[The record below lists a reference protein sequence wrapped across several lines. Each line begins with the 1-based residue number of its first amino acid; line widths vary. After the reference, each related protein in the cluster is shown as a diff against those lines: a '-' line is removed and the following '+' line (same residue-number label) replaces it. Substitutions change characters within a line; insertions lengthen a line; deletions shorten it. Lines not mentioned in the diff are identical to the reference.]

1 MKQQQLNK
9 MEIEE
14 KSLIEDAEKRA
25 IISSKKYSTKEI
37 LDLSEQ
43 KTNWF
48 DARTTLPNREIID
61 GEESHFS
68 ELKVI
73 NCGGVVDPGFYDFYN
88 KRWYGSDVQPDYWAD
103 IFPKK
108 INK

>member
-1 MKQQQLNK
+1 MKQEQLNK
-9 MEIEE
+9 MESEE

-43 KTNWF
+43 KTHWF
-48 DARTTLPNREIID
+48 DARTTLPNRAIYK
-61 GEESHFS
+61 GEESCFS
-68 ELKVI
+68 ELKII
-73 NCGGVVDPGFYDFYN
+73 NCGGVLGNGLYDFYN
-88 KRWYGSDVQPDYWAD
+88 KRWVGSDVQPDYWAD

-108 INK
+108 NE